1 MRCEIKLEK
10 PKYMTV
16 GQLKKELTKYSDD
29 TPVLFGCDME
39 DEFAETIED
48 DTITIDY
55 GIGYRN
61 CRIVRIC

>member
-1 MRCEIKLEK
+1 MLTERKLEE
-10 PKYMTV
+10 PNYITV
-16 GQLKKELTKYSDD
+16 GQLKKELEKYSDD

>member
-1 MRCEIKLEK
+1 
-10 PKYMTV
+10 MTV
-16 GQLKKELTKYSDD
+16 GQLKKELAKYSDD